1 MPAVMPFDNLIGKKI
16 DDFMIEE
23 RLGQGAMAVVYK
35 AFQSS
40 INRHVALKVIRLDEG
55 QGQQEEFRRRFARE
69 AEVIARL
76 EHIHI
81 LPIYAYGI
89 NEEMAYL
96 AMRWLRGGSLSEL
109 MRREGVSLDRAAD
122 VFKQVA
128 SGLSYAHSKGIIH
141 RDLKPSN
148 IMLDDA
154 GNAYLTDFGLAK
166 LTESSGEITK
176 SGTIVGTPA
185 YMSPEQLRG
194 DPLDHR
200 TDIYS
205 LGVILYNMVA
215 GRLPFDTSS
224 SDLVSIIYQHLEK
237 PPTPPSEFNP
247 DCPPQVEEVIMTA
260 LQKDR
265 DQRYSSADEMA
276 RALNMALGRPGSS
289 DSLSIPIPRFSST
302 QTRPLSPGRKPG
314 SQRGWLIGA
323 AAAALVLVALAAG
336 ALIVQNISTNNQLA
350 QAQTLEAGALTA
362 EAASLNLTETA
373 ALASPTPIPE
383 ATVELDKRSP
393 ASDVVPSASE
403 ITQTKLRL
411 GEKGFI
417 AYLACTQDTEFHA
430 GLAREISDLAN
441 KYGLRFRIYDGET
454 DAYRQITLM
463 ERARSEGAS
472 ALIICPLDAKLLSG
486 SLTSAE
492 SAGLPMVFFA
502 DDIPNYGGV
511 LVGGDN
517 YLLGLEPGRFAGKII
532 ADEKGGK
539 ANVIVLD
546 YPDRADIV
554 ARANGLVDGILEFA
568 PEATIVGRYKGGTR
582 EFGKESV
589 SQLIKDG
596 VEFDIIVSINDA
608 GSFGAIEAMTEAGIE
623 PDQVII
629 SSIDAEAL
637 AQQYIRDGY
646 FIRGSV
652 QSSRV
657 ETSHALLNSA
667 VKLLAGATVPEY
679 VLVPPGEIVTK
690 DTLEEATPEAGG

>member
-1 MPAVMPFDNLIGKKI
+1 MPFDNMIGKKI

-35 AFQSS
+35 AFQAS

-55 QGQQEEFRRRFARE
+55 QGQTEEFRRRFALE

-109 MRREGVSLDRAAD
+109 LRREGVSLDRSAD
-122 VFKQVA
+122 LFKQFA

-200 TDIYS
+200 SDIYS

-265 DQRYSSADEMA
+265 DQRFNSADEMS
-276 RALNMALGRPGSS
+276 RALNLALGRPGSS
-289 DSLSIPIPRFSST
+289 DSISTPIPRFSST
-302 QTRPLSPGRKPG
+302 QTRPISSGK
-314 SQRGWLIGA
+314 QKNDRGWLVMGV
-323 AAAALVLVALAAG
+323 AALLVIIALAAG
-336 ALIVQNISTNNQLA
+336 VLILQNINTNNELTRT
-350 QAQTLEAGALTA
+350 QTLQAGAMTSQAASFNLTA
-362 EAASLNLTETA
+362 TA
-373 ALASPTPIPE
+373 ALASPTPPPKP
-383 ATVELDKRSP
+383 TVENDQRAP
-393 ASDVVPSASE
+393 AAEIVPNVDE
-403 ITQTKLRL
+403 IAQVKQRL
-411 GEKGFI
+411 GDKGFI
-417 AYLACTQDTEFHA
+417 AYITCNQDTEFHA
-430 GLAREISDLAN
+430 GLAREMNDLAN
-441 KYGLRFRIYDGET
+441 QYGLRFKLYDSET
-454 DAYRQITLM
+454 DAYREITLI
-463 ERARSEGAS
+463 ERARSDGAA

-486 SLTSAE
+486 SLASVQ
-492 SAGLPMVFFA
+492 SAGIPLVFFA

-517 YLLGLEPGRFAGKII
+517 YLLGLEPGRFAGKLI
-532 ADEKGGK
+532 AEEKGGK

-554 ARANGLVDGILEFA
+554 ARANGLVDGVLEYA
-568 PEATIVGRYKGGTR
+568 PDAKIVGRYLGATR

-589 SQLIKDG
+589 SKLIAEG
-596 VEFDIIVSINDA
+596 VKFDVIVSINDA
-608 GSFGAIEAMTEAGIE
+608 GSFGAIEAMTEAGMKPE
-623 PDQVII
+623 DVII

-652 QSSRV
+652 QSSRA
-657 ETSHALLNSA
+657 ENAHALLNAA
-667 VKLLAGATVPEY
+667 VKLLAGATLPEFIQ
-679 VLVPPGEIVTK
+679 VPPGPMVTK
-690 DTLEEATPEAGG
+690 ETLEAAS

>member
-1 MPAVMPFDNLIGKKI
+1 MPFDNMIGKKI

-35 AFQSS
+35 AFQAS

-55 QGQQEEFRRRFARE
+55 QGQTEEFRRRFALE

-109 MRREGVSLDRAAD
+109 LRREGASLDRAAD
-122 VFKQVA
+122 LFKQFA

-200 TDIYS
+200 SDIYS

-265 DQRYSSADEMA
+265 DQRFNSADEMS
-276 RALNMALGRPGSS
+276 RALNLALGRPGSS
-289 DSLSIPIPRFSST
+289 DSISTPIPRFSST
-302 QTRPLSPGRKPG
+302 QTRPMSSGRKKRNE
-314 SQRGWLIGA
+314 RGWLII
-323 AAAALVLVALAAG
+323 AAAALLVVVVLGGG
-336 ALIVQNISTNNQLA
+336 AILLQNINANNALNHD
-350 QAQTLEAGALTA
+350 QTLEAGAMTAQAVGFNLTA
-362 EAASLNLTETA
+362 TA
-373 ALASPTPIPE
+373 ALASPTPPPKP
-383 ATVELDKRSP
+383 TVEMDKRAP
-393 ASDVVPSASE
+393 ASE
-403 ITQTKLRL
+403 IVPTAEEIAQVKLRL
-411 GEKGFI
+411 GDKGFI
-417 AYLACTQDTEFHA
+417 AYITCNQATEFHA
-430 GLAREISDLAN
+430 GLAREMNDLAN
-441 KYGLRFRIYDGET
+441 QYGLRFKLYDSET
-454 DAYRQITLM
+454 DAYREITLI
-463 ERARSEGAS
+463 ERARSDGAA

-486 SLTSAE
+486 SLASVQ
-492 SAGLPMVFFA
+492 SAGIPLVFFA

-532 ADEKGGK
+532 ADEKDGK

-554 ARANGLVDGILEFA
+554 ARANG
-568 PEATIVGRYKGGTR
+568 
-582 EFGKESV
+582 
-589 SQLIKDG
+589 
-596 VEFDIIVSINDA
+596 
-608 GSFGAIEAMTEAGIE
+608 
-623 PDQVII
+623 
-629 SSIDAEAL
+629 
-637 AQQYIRDGY
+637 
-646 FIRGSV
+646 
-652 QSSRV
+652 
-657 ETSHALLNSA
+657 
-667 VKLLAGATVPEY
+667 
-679 VLVPPGEIVTK
+679 
-690 DTLEEATPEAGG
+690 

>member
-1 MPAVMPFDNLIGKKI
+1 MPFDNMIGKKI

-35 AFQSS
+35 AFQAS

-55 QGQQEEFRRRFARE
+55 QGQAEEFRKRFALE

-89 NEEMAYL
+89 NDEMAYL

-109 MRREGVSLDRAAD
+109 LRHEGVSLDRAAD
-122 VFKQVA
+122 LFKQVA
-128 SGLSYAHSKGIIH
+128 SGLSYAHAHGIIH

-200 TDIYS
+200 SDIYS

-247 DCPPQVEEVIMTA
+247 ECPPQVEEVIMTA

-265 DQRYSSADEMA
+265 DQRYNSADDMA
-276 RALNMALGRPGSS
+276 RALNLALGRPGSS
-289 DSLSIPIPRFSST
+289 DSISTPIPRFSST
-302 QTRPLSPGRKPG
+302 QTRPISSGKKTNERN
-314 SQRGWLIGA
+314 WMVIGA
-323 AAAALVLVALAAG
+323 VALLLIVALAAG
-336 ALIVQNISTNNQLA
+336 VLIVQNINTNNELN
-350 QAQTLEAGALTA
+350 QAQTLEAGAITA
-362 EAASLNLTETA
+362 QAAALNLTETA
-373 ALASPTPIPE
+373 ALASPTAPPQ
-383 ATVELDKRSP
+383 AVVEMDKRAP
-393 ASDVVPSASE
+393 ASDLVPGAGE
-403 ITQTKLRL
+403 IERAKIRM
-411 GEKGFI
+411 GDKGFVG
-417 AYLACTQDTEFHA
+417 YLACNQDTEFHA
-430 GLAREISDLAN
+430 GLAREMSDLAN
-441 KYGLRFRIYDGET
+441 KYGLRFKIYDSET
-454 DAYRQITLM
+454 DAYREITLI
-463 ERARSEGAS
+463 ERARSDGAS
-472 ALIICPLDAKLLSG
+472 ALIVCPLDIKLLAG
-486 SLTSAE
+486 SLTSVQ
-492 SAGLPMVFFA
+492 SAGIPLVFFA
-502 DDIPNYGGV
+502 EDVPNYGGV

-554 ARANGLVDGILEFA
+554 ARANGLVDGVLELA
-568 PEATIVGRYKGGTR
+568 PNATIVGRYKGATR

-596 VEFDIIVSINDA
+596 IKFDVIVSINDA
-608 GSFGAIEAMTEAGIE
+608 GSFGAIEAMKDAGIS
-623 PDQVII
+623 PDQVVI

-652 QSSRV
+652 QSSRT
-657 ETSHALLNSA
+657 ETAHALINTSI
-667 VKLLAGATVPEY
+667 KLLAGATVPEF
-679 VLVPPGEIVTK
+679 VLVPPGEMVTK
-690 DTLEEATPEAGG
+690 ETLETATPETSG

>member
-1 MPAVMPFDNLIGKKI
+1 MPYDSMIGKKI

-23 RLGQGAMAVVYK
+23 RLGQGAMATVYK
-35 AFQSS
+35 AFQAS

-55 QGQQEEFRRRFARE
+55 QGQTEEFHRRFALE

-96 AMRWLRGGSLSEL
+96 AMRWLRGGSLSEVL
-109 MRREGVSLDRAAD
+109 RREGVSLDRAAD
-122 VFKQVA
+122 LFKQFA

-148 IMLDDA
+148 IMLDDE

-166 LTESSGEITK
+166 LTEGSGEITK

-237 PPTPPSEFNP
+237 PPMPPSEFNP
-247 DCPPQVEEVIMTA
+247 DCPPQVEAVIMRA
-260 LQKDR
+260 LEKDR
-265 DQRYSSADEMA
+265 DHRYKSADDMA
-276 RALNMALGRPGSS
+276 RALNLALGRPGSS
-289 DSLSIPIPRFSST
+289 DSLSTPIPRFTST
-302 QTRPLSPGRKPG
+302 QTRPLSSRHKREE
-314 SQRGWLIGA
+314 QRGWLVVGIVSL
-323 AAAALVLVALAAG
+323 LVLVALAAG
-336 ALIVQNISTNNQLA
+336 ALILQNINTNNDLR
-350 QAQTLEAGALTA
+350 QAQTLQADAITSQ
-362 EAASLNLTETA
+362 AAALNLTATA
-373 ALASPTPIPE
+373 ALFSPTPPAL
-383 ATVELDKRSP
+383 ATVELDKRLP
-393 ASDVVPSASE
+393 ASDVVPTQAE
-403 ITQTKLRL
+403 IDQAKARL
-411 GEKGFI
+411 GERGFI
-417 AYLACTQDTEFHA
+417 AYIACTQDTEFHS
-430 GLAREISDLAN
+430 GLAREMNDLAN
-441 KYGLRFRIYDGET
+441 EYGLRLRVYDSEA
-454 DAYRQITLM
+454 DAYREITLI
-463 ERARSEGAS
+463 ERARSDGAV

-486 SLTSAE
+486 SLTSVQN
-492 SAGLPMVFFA
+492 AGLPMVFFA

-511 LVGGDN
+511 LIGGDN
-517 YLLGLEPGRFAGKII
+517 YLLGLEPGRFAGQII
-532 ADEKGGK
+532 ADEKDGK
-539 ANVIVLD
+539 AKVIVLD
-546 YPDRADIV
+546 FPDRADIV
-554 ARANGLVDGILEFA
+554 ARANGLVDGLLELA

-589 SQLIKDG
+589 SQLIQDG
-596 VEFDIIVSINDA
+596 VEFDTIVSINDA
-608 GSFGAIEAMTEAGIE
+608 GAFGAIEAMEEAGIT
-623 PDQVII
+623 PDDVFI
-629 SSIDAEAL
+629 SSVDAEAL

-646 FIRGSV
+646 FMRGSV

-657 ETSHALLNSA
+657 ENAYALLNAS
-667 VKLLAGATVPEY
+667 VKLLAGGTLPQF
-679 VLVPPGEIVTK
+679 VLVPPGPMVTK
-690 DTLEEATPEAGG
+690 ETLETATPT

>member
-1 MPAVMPFDNLIGKKI
+1 MPFDNMIGKKI

-55 QGQQEEFRRRFARE
+55 QGQAEEFRRRFALE

-89 NEEMAYL
+89 NDEMAYL

-109 MRREGVSLDRAAD
+109 LRHDGVSMDRAAD
-122 VFKQVA
+122 LFKQVA
-128 SGLSYAHSKGIIH
+128 SGLSYAHAHGIIH

-200 TDIYS
+200 SDIYS

-247 DCPPQVEEVIMTA
+247 DCPPQVEDVIMTA

-265 DQRYSSADEMA
+265 EQRFNSADDMA
-276 RALNMALGRPGSS
+276 RALNLALGRPGSS
-289 DSLSIPIPRFSST
+289 DSISAPIPRFSST
-302 QTRPLSPGRKPG
+302 QTRPLASSSKKKKE
-314 SQRGWLIGA
+314 QNWLVMGA
-323 AAAALVLVALAAG
+323 VILLLVVALAAG
-336 ALIVQNISTNNQLA
+336 VLIVQNINTNNELNQT
-350 QAQTLEAGALTA
+350 QTLEAGAITA
-362 EAASLNLTETA
+362 QSAALNLTETA
-373 ALASPTPIPE
+373 ALASPTSPPQS
-383 ATVELDKRSP
+383 TVEIDKRAP
-393 ASDVVPSASE
+393 ASE
-403 ITQTKLRL
+403 IIPGAGEIERVKIRL

-417 AYLACTQDTEFHA
+417 AYITCNQDTEFHA
-430 GLAREISDLAN
+430 GLAREMSDLAN
-441 KYGLRFRIYDGET
+441 KYGLHFKIYDSQT
-454 DAYRQITLM
+454 DAYREITLI
-463 ERARSEGAS
+463 ERARSDGAT
-472 ALIICPLDAKLLSG
+472 ALIVCPLDANLLAG
-486 SLTSAE
+486 SLTSAQN
-492 SAGLPMVFFA
+492 AGIPLVFFA
-502 DDIPNYGGV
+502 DGIPNYGGV

-517 YLLGLEPGRFAGKII
+517 YLLGLEPGRFAGQII
-532 ADEKGGK
+532 ANEKAGK

-554 ARANGLVDGILEFA
+554 ARANGLVDGVLEYA
-568 PEATIVGRYKGGTR
+568 PNATIVGRYKGATR
-582 EFGKESV
+582 EFGKASV
-589 SQLIKDG
+589 EQLIKDG
-596 VEFDIIVSINDA
+596 VKFDVIVSINDA
-608 GSFGAIEAMTEAGIE
+608 GSFGAIEAMKDAGIQ

-657 ETSHALLNSA
+657 EAAHALLDSA
-667 VKLLAGATVPEY
+667 VKLLAGATMPE
-679 VLVPPGEIVTK
+679 VVQVPPGAMVTK
-690 DTLEEATPEAGG
+690 ETLETATPESSG

>member
-1 MPAVMPFDNLIGKKI
+1 MPYDSLIGKKI

-23 RLGQGAMAVVYK
+23 RLGQGAMATVYK
-35 AFQSS
+35 AFQAS

-55 QGQQEEFRRRFARE
+55 QGQTEEFRRRFALE

-89 NEEMAYL
+89 NDEMAYL

-109 MRREGVSLDRAAD
+109 LRREGVSLERSGDL
-122 VFKQVA
+122 FKQFS

-200 TDIYS
+200 SDIYS

-247 DCPPQVEEVIMTA
+247 DCPRQVEEVIMTA
-260 LQKDR
+260 LEKDR
-265 DQRYSSADEMA
+265 DQRFNSADEMA
-276 RALNMALGRPGSS
+276 RALNLALGRPGSS
-289 DSLSIPIPRFSST
+289 DSISTPIPRFSST
-302 QTRPLSPGRKPG
+302 QTRPLSSRRKG
-314 SQRGWLIGA
+314 EMRGWLVGA
-323 AAAALVLVALAAG
+323 VATLLVLVAVAAG
-336 ALIVQNISTNNQLA
+336 ALIVQNINTNNQLHQDQTLQADAVTA
-350 QAQTLEAGALTA
+350 QAVA
-362 EAASLNLTETA
+362 LNLTATA
-373 ALASPTPIPE
+373 AQFSPTPPAE
-383 ATVELDKRSP
+383 STLELEKRLP
-393 ASDVVPSASE
+393 ASDVVPSQAE
-403 ITQTKLRL
+403 IDSVKARL

-417 AYLACTQDTEFHA
+417 AYIACTQDTEFHS
-430 GLAREISDLAN
+430 GLAREMNDLATEYDLN
-441 KYGLRFRIYDGET
+441 FRVYDSEA
-454 DAYRQITLM
+454 DAYREITLI
-463 ERARSEGAS
+463 ERARSDGAA

-486 SLTSAE
+486 SLASVQ
-492 SAGLPMVFFA
+492 SAGLPLVFFA
-502 DDIPNYGGV
+502 DDVTEYGAV

-517 YLLGLEPGRFAGKII
+517 YLLGLEPGRFAGQII
-532 ADEKGGK
+532 TDEKGGK
-539 ANVIVLD
+539 AKVIVLD
-546 YPDRADIV
+546 YSDREDLV
-554 ARANGLVDGILEFA
+554 SRANGLVDGLLENA
-568 PEATIVGRYKGGTR
+568 PDAIIVGRYRGGTR

-589 SQLIKDG
+589 SQLINDG
-596 VEFDIIVSINDA
+596 VEFDTIVSINDA
-608 GSFGAIEAMTEAGIE
+608 GAFGAIEAMEEAGIT
-623 PDQVII
+623 PDEVFI
-629 SSIDAEAL
+629 SSVDAEAL

-646 FIRGSV
+646 FFRGSV

-657 ETSHALLNSA
+657 ENAHALLNSA
-667 VKLLAGATVPEY
+667 VKLLAGDTMPQF
-679 VLVPPGEIVTK
+679 VLVPPGPMVTK
-690 DTLEEATPEAGG
+690 ETLETAASE

>member
-1 MPAVMPFDNLIGKKI
+1 MPFDNMIGKKI

-35 AFQSS
+35 AFQAS

-55 QGQQEEFRRRFARE
+55 QGQAEEFRRRFALE

-109 MRREGVSLDRAAD
+109 LRHEGVSLDRAAD
-122 VFKQVA
+122 LFKQVA
-128 SGLSYAHSKGIIH
+128 SGLAYAHAHGIIH

-200 TDIYS
+200 SDIYS

-247 DCPPQVEEVIMTA
+247 ECPPLVEDVIMTA

-265 DQRYSSADEMA
+265 EQRYNSADDMA
-276 RALNMALGRPGSS
+276 RALNIALGRPGSS
-289 DSLSIPIPRFSST
+289 DSISTPIPRFSST
-302 QTRPLSPGRKPG
+302 QTRPLSSIKKKNEPG
-314 SQRGWLIGA
+314 WMTIA
-323 AAAALVLVALAAG
+323 AVALLLVIALAVG
-336 ALIVQNISTNNQLA
+336 VLIVQNINTNNELN
-350 QAQTLEAGALTA
+350 QAQTLQAGAMTSQAAAFNLTA
-362 EAASLNLTETA
+362 TA
-373 ALASPTPIPE
+373 ALTSPTAPPQSIVQLDQRIP
-383 ATVELDKRSP
+383 
-393 ASDVVPSASE
+393 ASE
-403 ITQTKLRL
+403 IIPSAVEIEQVKARL
-411 GEKGFI
+411 GDKGFI
-417 AYLACTQDTEFHA
+417 AYITCNQDTEFHA
-430 GLAREISDLAN
+430 GLAREMNDLAN
-441 KYGLRFRIYDGET
+441 KYGLRFKLYDSET
-454 DAYRQITLM
+454 DAYREITLI
-463 ERARSEGAS
+463 ERARSDGAA
-472 ALIICPLDAKLLSG
+472 ALVICPLDAKLLAG
-486 SLTSAE
+486 SLTSVQN
-492 SAGLPMVFFA
+492 AGIPLVFFA

-539 ANVIVLD
+539 ASVIVLD
-546 YPDRADIV
+546 YPDRDDIV
-554 ARANGLVDGILEFA
+554 ARANGLVDGVLEYA
-568 PEATIVGRYKGGTR
+568 PNAIIVGRYKGATR

-589 SQLIKDG
+589 SKLIKDG
-596 VEFDIIVSINDA
+596 VKFDVIVSINDA
-608 GSFGAIEAMTEAGIE
+608 GSFGAIEAMTEAGMK
-623 PDQVII
+623 PDEVII

-652 QSSRV
+652 PSSRT
-657 ETSHALLNSA
+657 ENAHALIDAA
-667 VKLLAGATVPEY
+667 VKLLAGATMPEY
-679 VLVPPGEIVTK
+679 ILVPPGTIVTK
-690 DTLEEATPEAGG
+690 ETLETATPESGS